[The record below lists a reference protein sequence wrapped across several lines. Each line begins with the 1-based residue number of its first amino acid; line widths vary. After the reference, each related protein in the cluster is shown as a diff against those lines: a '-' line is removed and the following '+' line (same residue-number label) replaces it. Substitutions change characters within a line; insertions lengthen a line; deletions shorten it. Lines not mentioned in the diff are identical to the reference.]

1 MKRSRPS
8 VKLTSPR
15 KVATIESAG
24 SSTRIEGFRFTDPQV
39 DKLLGLLHITEFK
52 TRELLFRLALSFTF
66 AFSLRPA

>member
-1 MKRSRPS
+1 M
-8 VKLTSPR
+8 
-15 KVATIESAG
+15 
-24 SSTRIEGFRFTDPQV
+24 FTDQQV